1 MKKHKRTKL
10 KIRPD
15 WKWIIIIF
23 CSTIAISAVMSFL
36 SNEVLSLSGLTISF
50 VVLLSIIL
58 VGIAFDII
66 GVAVTAAEERPFHS
80 MAAKKCPEA
89 AIAIKL
95 LRKADRVSSFCNDVV
110 GDICGVISGSAAAVI
125 AVSAVSGD
133 GHLSSVMAQ
142 LGMSALVAGLTV
154 GGKALGKS
162 VAILNSTAIVHT
174 SAKFIYAFKSF
185 PGRFMRRK
193 NMREH

>member
-1 MKKHKRTKL
+1 MKKKRNKL

-15 WKWIIIIF
+15 WKWITTIF
-23 CSTIAISAVMSFL
+23 CSTIVISLLMSFL
-36 SNEVLSLSGLTISF
+36 SNEVLSSGGLVISMT
-50 VVLLSIIL
+50 VLLGIIL
-58 VGIAFDII
+58 VGIVFDII

-89 AIAIKL
+89 AVAIRL

-125 AVSAVSGD
+125 AVTAVTGD
-133 GHLSSVMAQ
+133 GRLSSVVAQ

-154 GGKALGKS
+154 GGKAVGKS
-162 VAILNSTAIVHT
+162 VAILNSTAIVLT
-174 SAKFIYAFKSF
+174 AAKIIYAFKSL
-185 PGRFMRRK
+185 P
-193 NMREH
+193 EHFIRPKR